1 MDQGTNTSKNVT
13 KKSARN
19 TTAVSKKSRGFTNE
33 EKSAMKARVREM
45 RAGVENGET
54 EVLARI
60 AEMQEPDRTMATR
73 LHAIIKANA
82 PTLTPRLWYSMPAY
96 AIDGNVICH
105 FQDARKFKMR
115 YATLGFSDKAH
126 LDDSGMWPVAYALK
140 DLSSFDEAK
149 IASLV
154 KKAVS

>member
-1 MDQGTNTSKNVT
+1 MDQGTNTSKNVM

-60 AEMQEPDRTMATR
+60 AKTMPRDGVLYLGGAETVLGITDKFIPITGHRGMYGIAGGEP
-73 LHAIIKANA
+73 I
-82 PTLTPRLWYSMPAY
+82 
-96 AIDGNVICH
+96 
-105 FQDARKFKMR
+105 
-115 YATLGFSDKAH
+115 
-126 LDDSGMWPVAYALK
+126 LK
-140 DLSSFDEAK
+140 TA
-149 IASLV
+149 
-154 KKAVS
+154 